1 MRLLKSKLHLRA
13 NIIGAF
19 FCLGLIA
26 GSAFAQN
33 RQTESSHSQAALTI
47 RINVAPVIASP
58 QAQLK
63 NAHSTD
69 VTYNIPI
76 TPMRLSVTEAIE
88 QELVANPS
96 GERQYQMVET
106 TTIVPE

>member
-1 MRLLKSKLHLRA
+1 MSSLKPRLHLKA
-13 NIIGAF
+13 NIIGTF

-33 RQTESSHSQAALTI
+33 RHPESSHSQAALTI
-47 RINVAPVIASP
+47 HINVAPVIASP
-58 QAQLK
+58 QAQPES
-63 NAHSTD
+63 AHSTA

-76 TPMRLSVTEAIE
+76 TPMRLSVTETIE
-88 QELVANPS
+88 EELVTNSS
-96 GERQYQMVET
+96 GERQYQLVDT